1 MINKPLVSIG
11 VPIFNEEKNIAKCL
25 ENILKQTYNN
35 IEVIISDNCSTDNT
49 IKICEAYR
57 KKDKR
62 IKIFKFSKNLGQGK
76 NFYNVLKK
84 AKGDFFMFQSADD
97 WRSSNFIKE
106 NLDYLVK
113 NKDYI
118 GSSGIA
124 VFNNKEKNDK
134 QYLSLKQTSH
144 ENTLNFFKM
153 KWYSHSIVYGLFV
166 KKKIIKFLD
175 FFKSDNYLAKDWVFN
190 LLIINLGSFNFNNKT
205 RIKFGSGL
213 SVKKNAIKLQRSKF
227 FYLNF
232 VEIFVPIAQALIDL
246 VKLRHCFSTKS
257 KIYIIVNLIKLSLTI
272 NFINIKRALF

>member
-35 IEVIISDNCSTDNT
+35 LEVIISDNCSTDNT

-144 ENTLNFFKM
+144 QNTLNFFKM

-166 KKKIIKFLD
+166 KKKIIKFID

-227 FYLNF
+227 FYLHF
-232 VEIFVPIAQALIDL
+232 VEIFFPIAQALIDL
-246 VKLRHCFSTKS
+246 VKLRHHFSTKS

-272 NFINIKRALF
+272 NFINIKSALF